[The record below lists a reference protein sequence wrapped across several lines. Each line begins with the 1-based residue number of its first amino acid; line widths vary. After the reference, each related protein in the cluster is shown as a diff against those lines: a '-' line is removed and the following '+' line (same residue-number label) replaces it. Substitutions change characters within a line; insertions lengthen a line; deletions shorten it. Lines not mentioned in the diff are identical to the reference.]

1 MLRNGHNVND
11 AIVASRVINPSVIE
25 SLGEMYLEAEFP
37 PRLRQNAIVTDS
49 DSEPKYREIRYLQL
63 D

>member
-37 PRLRQNAIVTDS
+37 SRLRQNAIVTGS
-49 DSEPKYREIRYLQL
+49 DSEPNY
-63 D
+63 